1 MTWPVLG
8 PRDRRALRLA
18 AWTVVPLLL
27 VGLVIRPY
35 WRAMRASSEE
45 LATQRTLLARE
56 LGAVRDAAN
65 EAELVRRGRRALAEE
80 HSRLF
85 DGGDAVAASAALASY
100 VAERA
105 AESGVDVEE
114 SETRAVPDS
123 TAVAAVEIG
132 ASGSVLDVVQFLRAL
147 EEGPRLAR
155 ADRVV
160 ISPAG
165 GTLRSGIVTLK
176 MTVTGLSRRAYDD
189 SAQDS
194 LEGSR

>member
-27 VGLVIRPY
+27 VALVIRPY
-35 WRAMRASSEE
+35 WRAMRASSEK

-123 TAVAAVEIG
+123 TAAAVEIG

-165 GTLRSGIVTLK
+165 GTSRSGTVTLK